1 MSTAA
6 PLPTAH
12 ATTHVPA
19 GLTATDWAQIR
30 SQLALEAIASLNEQA
45 KLPRPPATPTAT
57 NQATP
62 FFIIGS
68 ILLLFLPLACTGWP
82 YGGREQQD
90 LAGLKDLL
98 GLPCIKERN
107 G

>member
-45 KLPRPPATPTAT
+45 KLTASDPDTNDQFGISVTVKGDTAVALFALAT
-57 NQATP
+57 NQPIP

-68 ILLLFLPLACTGWP
+68 ILLLFLLTSLRWLAIRRP
-82 YGGREQQD
+82 
-90 LAGLKDLL
+90 
-98 GLPCIKERN
+98 
-107 G
+107 

>member
-19 GLTATDWAQIR
+19 GLTATDWAQIW

-45 KLPRPPATPTAT
+45 KLTASDPDCHQSSDTLLYNRKHLAPLPAISLHWLAIRRP
-57 NQATP
+57 
-62 FFIIGS
+62 
-68 ILLLFLPLACTGWP
+68 
-82 YGGREQQD
+82 
-90 LAGLKDLL
+90 
-98 GLPCIKERN
+98 
-107 G
+107 